1 MSRTHPPVP
10 LLRPFVSVLHPHR
23 TRRVAV
29 GVIRAAALVVLA
41 VATGACN
48 NKRVARIEPTSVTD
62 LSGRWND
69 ADSRLVA
76 NELIEQSLT
85 APWAKRFADTHGGEA
100 PTVIVGGFGNRT
112 MEHIPVNTF
121 VKDLERAFVNSG
133 AVRVVASADERQVV
147 RAERE
152 DQQAHATTDSRAR
165 LAREQG
171 AAYML
176 QGEVQAIEDA
186 EGREKVVYYQV
197 DAALVDLES
206 NAKVWVGQHK
216 IKKYID
222 RRRIGW

>member
-1 MSRTHPPVP
+1 MPRTHRLSPTAGAPAGA
-10 LLRPFVSVLHPHR
+10 RPIPRGHD
-23 TRRVAV
+23 
-29 GVIRAAALVVLA
+29 RARYLA
-41 VATGACN
+41 VAALLVVAAACN
-48 NKRVARIEPTSVTD
+48 NKRVSRIEPTSVTD
-62 LSGRWND
+62 LSGYWND

-76 NELIEQSLT
+76 NELIEQSLGG
-85 APWAKRFADTHGGEA
+85 AWSKHYAEAHGGEV

-112 MEHIPVNTF
+112 MEHIPVGTF
-121 VKDLERAFVNSG
+121 MKELERAFVNSG
-133 AVRVVASADERQVV
+133 AVRVVADSGERLAV

-152 DQQAHATTDSRAR
+152 DQQAYATADSRPR
-165 LAREQG
+165 LAREHG
-171 AAYML
+171 ANYML

>member
-1 MSRTHPPVP
+1 MPRTLPPVP
-10 LLRPFVSVLHPHR
+10 VLGSASARRR
-23 TRRVAV
+23 TRPAREWWPL
-29 GVIRAAALVVLA
+29 GRALLVAALLVGTA
-41 VATGACN
+41 ACN
-48 NKRVARIEPTSVTD
+48 NKRVSRIEPTSVTD
-62 LSGRWND
+62 LSGRGND

-76 NELIEQSLT
+76 NELIEQSLG
-85 APWAKRFADTHGGEA
+85 APWSKRYAAAHGGES

-112 MEHIPVNTF
+112 MEHIAVGTF

-133 AVRVVASADERQVV
+133 AVRVVADASERQEV

-152 DQQAHATTDSRAR
+152 DQQANATADSRAR

-171 AAYML
+171 ANYML